1 MNTLLVVSRYN
12 ENIDWVDKIK
22 YPYIVYDKSEI
33 PSKNSIKRINIGRE
47 AETLL
52 YYIITHYNNLP
63 DITIYLQGDPRSNPI
78 KYSYDEVINTINQEH
93 KFELSTILTW
103 EGSVDV
109 SEYWLKT
116 CKTLHE
122 LLFEGDTKTKYSSG
136 VQYVIPKDCI
146 LNRDIDLYILLYSL
160 IIKYGDKG
168 LIAENTNLSGGI
180 DAWTLELIW
189 GSIFNK
195 EKEIKKDYAKQ
206 LNKLLQNS

>member
-1 MNTLLVVSRYN
+1 M
-12 ENIDWVDKIK
+12 
-22 YPYIVYDKSEI
+22 
-33 PSKNSIKRINIGRE
+33 
-47 AETLL
+47 
-52 YYIITHYNNLP
+52 
-63 DITIYLQGDPRSNPI
+63 
-78 KYSYDEVINTINQEH
+78 
-93 KFELSTILTW
+93 
-103 EGSVDV
+103 
-109 SEYWLKT
+109 
-116 CKTLHE
+116 
-122 LLFEGDTKTKYSSG
+122 LFEGDTKTKYSSG